1 MVSIKGLDK
10 AKVLK
15 ALYDNSHVEGM
26 GFVHAAPEG
35 TVTEDRCRELLEKNT
50 AYDYLYGRVM
60 KVDLAGD
67 EFDERLYDRDCGE
80 GAAQRAVD
88 SITQE
93 RESEKHQAQ
102 EDEKPKEE
110 AGQKDG
116 GAKKEKSMAEKT
128 ERRLCI
134 SNTLYW
140 GRSRRRGCP
149 CRRWSR
155 GGWTTPP
162 CSGEKRTPCVSCG
175 RLAQGGRPGGRI
187 KLDKP
192 ILPHSGG
199 TYKSEKINAPR
210 RVSGLYGVVI

>member
-26 GFVHAAPEG
+26 GFMHAAPEG

-88 SITQE
+88 SITQ
-93 RESEKHQAQ
+93 AQ
-102 EDEKPKEE
+102 ESEKPKEE

-116 GAKKEKSMAEKT
+116 GAGKEKAWRK
-128 ERRLCI
+128 
-134 SNTLYW
+134 
-140 GRSRRRGCP
+140 
-149 CRRWSR
+149 
-155 GGWTTPP
+155 
-162 CSGEKRTPCVSCG
+162 K
-175 RLAQGGRPGGRI
+175 
-187 KLDKP
+187 
-192 ILPHSGG
+192 
-199 TYKSEKINAPR
+199 
-210 RVSGLYGVVI
+210 

>member
-26 GFVHAAPEG
+26 GFMHAAPEG

-88 SITQE
+88 SITQAQ
-93 RESEKHQAQ
+93 ESEKHQAQAQ

-116 GAKKEKSMAEKT
+116 GAKKEKSTAEKAESVKKAVGEILDILT
-128 ERRLCI
+128 ELPPDECFAAVMYLKHFVLGPLTTARLPLSPLEPRRLDY
-134 SNTLYW
+134 SAMFW
-140 GRSRRRGCP
+140 
-149 CRRWSR
+149 
-155 GGWTTPP
+155 
-162 CSGEKRTPCVSCG
+162 
-175 RLAQGGRPGGRI
+175 
-187 KLDKP
+187 
-192 ILPHSGG
+192 
-199 TYKSEKINAPR
+199 
-210 RVSGLYGVVI
+210 

>member
-26 GFVHAAPEG
+26 GFMHAAPEG

-88 SITQE
+88 SIAQE

-116 GAKKEKSMAEKT
+116 GAKKEKSVAEKT
-128 ERRLCI
+128 E
-134 SNTLYW
+134 ST
-140 GRSRRRGCP
+140 
-149 CRRWSR
+149 
-155 GGWTTPP
+155 
-162 CSGEKRTPCVSCG
+162 KKAV
-175 RLAQGGRPGGRI
+175 
-187 KLDKP
+187 
-192 ILPHSGG
+192 
-199 TYKSEKINAPR
+199 EKILDILVELPPDECFAAVMFLKHFALGPLTMTGMPMQPIDF
-210 RVSGLYGVVI
+210 RVGGHWATRFW

>member
-15 ALYDNSHVEGM
+15 ALYDNSHVQGLGIM
-26 GFVHAAPEG
+26 HAAPEG

-67 EFDERLYDRDCGE
+67 EFDERLYDRGCGE

-88 SITQE
+88 SISQE
-93 RESEKHQAQ
+93 PESEKHQAQ

-116 GAKKEKSMAEKT
+116 EAKKEKSTAEKAESVKKAVGGILDILT
-128 ERRLCI
+128 ELPPDECFAAAMYLKHFVLGPLTTARLPLSPLEPRRLDY
-134 SNTLYW
+134 SAMFW
-140 GRSRRRGCP
+140 
-149 CRRWSR
+149 
-155 GGWTTPP
+155 
-162 CSGEKRTPCVSCG
+162 
-175 RLAQGGRPGGRI
+175 
-187 KLDKP
+187 
-192 ILPHSGG
+192 
-199 TYKSEKINAPR
+199 
-210 RVSGLYGVVI
+210 

>member
-15 ALYDNSHVEGM
+15 ALYDNSHVQGL
-26 GFVHAAPEG
+26 GFMHAAPEG

-50 AYDYLYGRVM
+50 AFDYLYGRVM

-88 SITQE
+88 SITQ
-93 RESEKHQAQ
+93 AQ

-116 GAKKEKSMAEKT
+116 GAKKEKSMAERT
-128 ERRLCI
+128 E
-134 SNTLYW
+134 ST
-140 GRSRRRGCP
+140 
-149 CRRWSR
+149 
-155 GGWTTPP
+155 
-162 CSGEKRTPCVSCG
+162 KKAV
-175 RLAQGGRPGGRI
+175 
-187 KLDKP
+187 
-192 ILPHSGG
+192 
-199 TYKSEKINAPR
+199 EKILDILTELPPDECAAAVMFLKHFVLGPLTMTGMPMQPIDF
-210 RVSGLYGVVI
+210 RVGGSWATRFW

>member
-26 GFVHAAPEG
+26 GFMHAAPEG

-88 SITQE
+88 SITQ
-93 RESEKHQAQ
+93 AQ
-102 EDEKPKEE
+102 ESEKPKEE

-116 GAKKEKSMAEKT
+116 GAGKEKSMEEKVKSIKATVDKILEILAELPPDESYTTVKYLGT
-128 ERRLCI
+128 FVFPMLDMVAKPPIDFRV
-134 SNTLYW
+134 
-140 GRSRRRGCP
+140 
-149 CRRWSR
+149 
-155 GGWTTPP
+155 GGHWAT
-162 CSGEKRTPCVSCG
+162 RFW
-175 RLAQGGRPGGRI
+175 
-187 KLDKP
+187 
-192 ILPHSGG
+192 
-199 TYKSEKINAPR
+199 
-210 RVSGLYGVVI
+210 

>member
-1 MVSIKGLDK
+1 M
-10 AKVLK
+10 
-15 ALYDNSHVEGM
+15 
-26 GFVHAAPEG
+26 HAAPEG

-88 SITQE
+88 SITQAQ
-93 RESEKHQAQ
+93 ESEKHQAQAQ

-128 ERRLCI
+128 E
-134 SNTLYW
+134 ST
-140 GRSRRRGCP
+140 
-149 CRRWSR
+149 
-155 GGWTTPP
+155 
-162 CSGEKRTPCVSCG
+162 KKAV
-175 RLAQGGRPGGRI
+175 
-187 KLDKP
+187 
-192 ILPHSGG
+192 
-199 TYKSEKINAPR
+199 EKILDILVELPPDECVAAVMFLKHFALGPLTMTGMQMPPMGFMR
-210 RVSGLYGVVI
+210 GMDFSGRFW